1 MKALKKSDPDAGF
14 LKEESADWVPENFK
28 KGRKEMRR
36 RYFMEG

>member
-1 MKALKKSDPDAGF
+1 MRE
-14 LKEESADWVPENFK
+14 KEESADWVPENFK